1 MSVQPGFRRRSW
13 IGAHEASVAVR
24 KRHDEEMHPMLHPG
38 DERIRLAKVR
48 LSMAWR
54 MRQRHEHLPVA
65 TAPFANVILDDGL
78 SAREAMLIAKTFED
92 PLRRV
97 ALLTMDPSTRI
108 RSMISVNGSSFG
120 RFGG

>member
-24 KRHDEEMHPMLHPG
+24 KRHDEEMRPMLHPG
-38 DERIRLAKVR
+38 DECICLAKVR